1 MTLTIGQ
8 DTKTVSKIKNNLEKI
23 NAAFFENAYPNAPF
37 SILTNVQFAT
47 YLSGCCGL
55 FPLFAIPCHMTLL
68 SRHFFFSLSS
78 FHRFLLLSKLSRHD
92 SFANFSIWGPT
103 SLSRAFS
110 VDSPTD
116 GTLIDDNNSFTWV
129 GPMPACSMPINMS
142 IQLIKKLAGC

>member
-23 NAAFFENAYPNAPF
+23 NAVFFENAYPNAPF
-37 SILTNVQFAT
+37 SILTDVQFAA

-55 FPLFAIPCHMTLL
+55 FPFFAIPCHMTLL
-68 SRHFFFSLSS
+68 SRHFPFHSPLSTGFF
-78 FHRFLLLSKLSRHD
+78 RFL
-92 SFANFSIWGPT
+92 NFPGMIPLPT
-103 SLSRAFS
+103 FQSSLSRAFS